1 RAGGARGGPRRG
13 QPGRGRAG
21 HPARSGGA
29 AGTPGPP
36 VLAEPAGAEAG
47 PPRRCDGGRFPGG
60 AGVRGFDVR
69 GSRGRRESML
79 HVRRLTKR
87 YGQRIA
93 LDGIDLDLAPGE
105 TLALLGPSG
114 CGKSTLLR
122 CIQRLVRPDAGDI
135 VFMGQSVLD
144 LEGEALRAY
153 RRKVGFVFQH
163 FNLIPHLTALEN
175 VALGPL
181 MAGLSREEA
190 FSRARDAL
198 ERVGLVHQAAAHP
211 AAMSGGERQRVA
223 IARTLAQRPSLILW
237 DEPTSA
243 LDPVLVDEV
252 LAIMAGLAASD
263 ETAMIVVTHEIPFAL
278 EVADRMAL
286 MDQGKIVAEGEPREV
301 LFRSEAPVARRL
313 RKVYEMR
320 YAGLYQQVLSR
331 RGRNGSPRSRSVHRP
346 PERPSALAWI

>member
-1 RAGGARGGPRRG
+1 
-13 QPGRGRAG
+13 
-21 HPARSGGA
+21 
-29 AGTPGPP
+29 
-36 VLAEPAGAEAG
+36 
-47 PPRRCDGGRFPGG
+47 
-60 AGVRGFDVR
+60 
-69 GSRGRRESML
+69 ML

-252 LAIMAGLAASD
+252 LAIMAGLAASG